1 LTISRRHR
9 RSDSELAI
17 QKVKQSGTQLKFFIS
32 SAMKFIAS
40 LLLILLL
47 SFLACLYFPWWSIA
61 VVALLVSVLIPQ
73 NPRASFLC
81 GFIAL
86 FLLWGV
92 LSYWISANNN
102 HVLAHRVSLLILK
115 NDTPLLLIIITAL
128 IGALVG
134 GLAALTGSFIR
145 SK

>member
-17 QKVKQSGTQLKFFIS
+17 QNVKQSGTQLKFFIS